1 MRAFDYEEDLVSGR
15 LPGLSVSCNVY
26 ESVASFVYIN
36 QLVRS
41 FPFVWLLLSIFCLY
55 VWMSLVS
62 FLAKFM
68 GMDDRLKTANRS
80 FTRSERVG
88 KSRRSPRKTQGRHV
102 KAKKMQG
109 KVESQ
114 SPATPLTSPIVTM
127 IVSHEQRV
135 FVAHEEILCR
145 SPLFRSLLKD
155 EFVGDSTNKT
165 VALPDEEPE
174 VLSCVLEFLYK
185 GDYFPC
191 LLRNKDTG
199 SWELENSQN
208 ATTHPGGRGSSE
220 ATMFH
225 SAVGDIVLRDT
236 VVYCAA
242 EKYGLEGLKSLAIRK
257 QGLQSGIPIDVIL
270 RSARYAYDNT
280 PDSEYRLRSHYLA
293 MIIRTR
299 QIFKTSGTMQY
310 EMEMGHKL
318 FFDLFVAM
326 CNHMDDLEEMSNDE
340 SPKMA

>member
-1 MRAFDYEEDLVSGR
+1 MKACDYEEDLVLGR
-15 LPGLSVSCNVY
+15 LPGLSVSCKVPHL
-26 ESVASFVYIN
+26 I
-36 QLVRS
+36 
-41 FPFVWLLLSIFCLY
+41 PFIWLLLSIFYLY

-80 FTRSERVG
+80 FTRSDRIG
-88 KSRRSPRKTQGRHV
+88 KSRRSPRKTHGRHV
-102 KAKKMQG
+102 KARKMQE

-145 SPLFRSLLKD
+145 SPLFRSLLQD
-155 EFVGDSTNKT
+155 GFVGDSTNKA

-185 GDYFPC
+185 GDYFPR
-191 LLRNKDTG
+191 LLRNKDTN

-208 ATTHPGGRGSSE
+208 VTTHPGGRGSSE

-310 EMEMGHKL
+310 EMEMGHKF

-326 CNHMDDLEEMSNDE
+326 CNHMDDLEEISNDE
-340 SPKMA
+340 SPKMTQ